1 MKKFFLFLVALLS
14 IVACSKSDS
23 GSSGNNGSNDGTY
36 TVKVVK
42 NPNVT
47 LTSIAVSYDGSTHLF
62 DNINTLLKNDY
73 TKEFKVTQEHI
84 SISVTATSNTQTT
97 LIVQLLKNGKVIK
110 ESTANGTILV
120 ASISI

>member
-47 LTSIAVSYDGSTHLF
+47 LSSIAVMA
-62 DNINTLLKNDY
+62 
-73 TKEFKVTQEHI
+73 QHI
-84 SISVTATSNTQTT
+84 CLTT
-97 LIVQLLKNGKVIK
+97 LTHFLKMTTQKNSK
-110 ESTANGTILV
+110 
-120 ASISI
+120 

>member
-23 GSSGNNGSNDGTY
+23 GSSSNNGSNDGTY

-47 LTSIAVSYDGSTHLF
+47 LSSIAVSYDG
-62 DNINTLLKNDY
+62 NT
-73 TKEFKVTQEHI
+73 
-84 SISVTATSNTQTT
+84 SV
-97 LIVQLLKNGKVIK
+97 
-110 ESTANGTILV
+110 
-120 ASISI
+120 